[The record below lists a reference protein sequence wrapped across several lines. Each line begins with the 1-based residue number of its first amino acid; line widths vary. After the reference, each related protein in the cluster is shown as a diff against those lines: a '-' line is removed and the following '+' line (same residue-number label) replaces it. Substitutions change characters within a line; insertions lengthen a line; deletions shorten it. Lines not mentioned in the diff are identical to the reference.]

1 MPHFFGALLTA
12 SPEPELIEG
21 NLLKGID
28 KKPLEEREFQFVYM
42 CFLLPHPNLC
52 ATKPDFGIG
61 NQNQD
66 PISVL
71 VLMNGAEFFFPKTET
86 FFVQK
91 FSNVVFAPVQIT
103 ALGEVY

>member
-28 KKPLEEREFQFVYM
+28 KKPLEEREFQFVYV

-71 VLMNGAEFFFPKTET
+71 VLLERIFFPPKQKHFFFKNFLM
-86 FFVQK
+86 FFC
-91 FSNVVFAPVQIT
+91 F
-103 ALGEVY
+103 LGGYRSLKA

>member
-28 KKPLEEREFQFVYM
+28 KKPLEEREFQFLYI

-71 VLMNGAEFFFPKTET
+71 VLERNFFSQNRNI
-86 FFVQK
+86 FFSK
-91 FSNVVFAPVQIT
+91 IFKGPFDDCKNTP
-103 ALGEVY
+103 YYW